1 MNIALQIAFYVLVAY
16 AAICIVYYFAQEKF
30 IFIPFKYG
38 KSFKYKLATEFEE
51 LFIPTPFKGNIN
63 AVLFQKPNP
72 QGVILYLHGNTGS
85 LNRWA
90 LMAEELTHF
99 NYNVM
104 AIDFRGFGKSKGPRK
119 EEYMHADVQACWDY
133 LGDLFPDKPK
143 LIYGRSLGTG
153 MAVKLASAN
162 APSGL
167 VLETPFY
174 SLLDVAQF
182 YFPFLPIKLLLRYE
196 FRSDK
201 YISQVIC
208 PTLILHGTK
217 DLIVPYHSALKLFQA
232 AGTNDRIQ
240 MVTIVGGKHNNL
252 NAYPLFH
259 EKLAQFLEQ

>member
-1 MNIALQIAFYVLVAY
+1 MNIALQIVFYVLVAY
-16 AAICIVYYFAQEKF
+16 AVICMVYYLAQEKF

-51 LFIPTPFKGNIN
+51 VFITTPYKGTIN
-63 AVLFQKPNP
+63 AIIFEKPDP

-99 NYNVM
+99 NYTIM
-104 AIDFRGFGKSKGPRK
+104 AIDFRGYGKSKGPLK
-119 EEYMHADVQACWDY
+119 EEFLHADAQACWDY
-133 LGDLFPDKPK
+133 LEDRFPELPRS
-143 LIYGRSLGTG
+143 IYGRSLGTG

-162 APSGL
+162 APNRL
-167 VLETPFY
+167 ILETPFF

-201 YISQVIC
+201 YISSVIC
-208 PTLILHGTK
+208 PILILHGTK
-217 DLIVPYHSALKLFQA
+217 DRIVPYHSALKLFQA
-232 AGTNDRIQ
+232 AGAEKDIQ